1 MSISG
6 CNRGEIVLLISH
18 SKATDMLI
26 IGLDKNIG
34 FFIATNNTIVSIK
47 IVVNKLRIRKY
58 DKGSRD
64 LFFDKIQNISWVFGY
79 MNEIQ

>member
-1 MSISG
+1 
-6 CNRGEIVLLISH
+6 
-18 SKATDMLI
+18 MLI